1 MNMIK
6 LIKIIKLNIYKS
18 ISSYIEYEEALAK
31 LNSLTPKGD
40 HFYLD
45 IIKSF
50 PRKHRKFVTKIIN
63 QMAKLTDNKVFIYN
77 ALALYKFNNNIVLSK
92 WGIKWLRL
100 KNLLSKY

>member
-31 LNSLTPKGD
+31 LNSLVPKGD
-40 HFYLD
+40 HFYLN
-45 IIKSF
+45 IVKSF
-50 PRKHRKFVTKIIN
+50 PRKHRKFVAEIIN
-63 QMAKLTDNKVFIYN
+63 QMAKLTDDKIFIYN

-92 WGIKWLRL
+92 WRKKR
-100 KNLLSKY
+100 